1 MVYSP
6 PAQSICREA
15 RSLRL
20 LADSRS
26 WKEDILDLWR
36 DTIDADLAV
45 VLHLV
50 RPSPPCARTE
60 CVLAHVILE
69 QSERPNYVV
78 GLITVFAVD
87 RSGDSTEHVAHSLP
101 DLMNSQMV
109 LRLADLLVFCRTRLC
124 SVRLELCPLVWWT
137 GTMFLEQLD
146 SPFIS
151 DQSFGIRLE
160 MTLIWCRVL
169 HPPECYSLLG
179 LLYWRAFPR
188 LALCERERL
197 WALCSSILD
206 REQRR
211 FVSIRML
218 FLFTQASLPL
228 VRNQNLYKI
237 SCHLGSRGLCLEDEE
252 RSMVVQTFFVDHT
265 DVIPTCSPG
274 RSVRLFG
281 SYSLWTEQ
289 LKGVWPD
296 KVRAGRPIEFHICLA
311 YTTTSWAW
319 YLCLCLD
326 GASTGWW
333 HCHCGRL
340 GFWRWCWS
348 TIANSHCGHHL
359 GEDLSWAYP
368 FGDRLLRC
376 RPWTSCDPQM
386 LGLVRHWT
394 SEMGPSLAWERWAME
409 LWSVYEDSL
418 HCLRHL
424 LLRQLVSSC
433 YSSMLWFSPP
443 RK

>member
-1 MVYSP
+1 MSLIHYRTSWTHKWSYGLQTFSSFV
-6 PAQSICREA
+6 A
-15 RSLRL
+15 R
-20 LADSRS
+20 DF
-26 WKEDILDLWR
+26 
-36 DTIDADLAV
+36 
-45 VLHLV
+45 
-50 RPSPPCARTE
+50 AR
-60 CVLAHVILE
+60 CVW
-69 QSERPNYVV
+69 
-78 GLITVFAVD
+78 
-87 RSGDSTEHVAHSLP
+87 
-101 DLMNSQMV
+101 
-109 LRLADLLVFCRTRLC
+109 
-124 SVRLELCPLVWWT
+124 ELCPLVWWT

-237 SCHLGSRGLCLEDEE
+237 YMPFGIKRPLPGKMRSDPWSCRHSSSITQTSFPLALPADQCAYLGVIACGLNSWKESGLTRLGQVALLNFILSCLHHHKL
-252 RSMVVQTFFVDHT
+252 SLVSLPMSWWCKH
-265 DVIPTCSPG
+265 
-274 RSVRLFG
+274 RLMTL
-281 SYSLWTEQ
+281 SLWSSRF
-289 LKGVWPD
+289 LKVMLIYNCELALRSPFGRGSILSISFRRSASTMPSLD
-296 KVRAGRPIEFHICLA
+296 FVRPTDAGPGTALNF
-311 YTTTSWAW
+311 W
-319 YLCLCLD
+319 D
-326 GASTGWW
+326 GAKP
-333 HCHCGRL
+333 C
-340 GFWRWCWS
+340 
-348 TIANSHCGHHL
+348 L
-359 GEDLSWAYP
+359 GE
-368 FGDRLLRC
+368 
-376 RPWTSCDPQM
+376 M
-386 LGLVRHWT
+386 
-394 SEMGPSLAWERWAME
+394 AME